1 MAYSYDTM
9 GRLQSKSDFAN
20 SYVYQPNSHRIQ
32 SVLLTDGQTQSD
44 GHDANGNVTTRTA
57 RRSGTALQYDIDN
70 LPRTISSD
78 SATANFY
85 SAPGGRYL
93 QRLNSRDTWYLGKA
107 YEREVNA
114 GIISTERYYLT
125 SGSLLV
131 IQSNQSRKL
140 NYLHTDRLGSPV
152 SITEKNLPNG
162 QILGNALPTLVEH
175 KGFDPFG

>member
-1 MAYSYDTM
+1 
-9 GRLQSKSDFAN
+9 
-20 SYVYQPNSHRIQ
+20 V
-32 SVLLTDGQTQSD
+32 
-44 GHDANGNVTTRTA
+44 
-57 RRSGTALQYDIDN
+57 
-70 LPRTISSD
+70 
-78 SATANFY
+78 
-85 SAPGGRYL
+85 
-93 QRLNSRDTWYLGKA
+93 